1 MHGPFVSQ
9 DIIVSHIDE
18 GRVRLSLDL
27 AKNISNNIKVN
38 MDNNF
43 MTFFFTKKRSH
54 MRVKNN
60 YFYLSIQPNITGNI
74 RYLSKWSTHKIIDVL
89 PLQIIQKTK
98 WYSLTHVRQSIWWT
112 PGSQVRVASSAR
124 SRQVAEGCLCP
135 ASALRSC
142 TGAGLPET
150 LSAAS
155 VPRIVVE
162 WPRICR
168 LKVRMVEAG
177 MLRKSS

>member
-38 MDNNF
+38 MENNF

-54 MRVKNN
+54 MRVNNN

-74 RYLSKWSTHKIIDVL
+74 RYLSK
-89 PLQIIQKTK
+89 
-98 WYSLTHVRQSIWWT
+98 
-112 PGSQVRVASSAR
+112 
-124 SRQVAEGCLCP
+124 
-135 ASALRSC
+135 
-142 TGAGLPET
+142 
-150 LSAAS
+150 
-155 VPRIVVE
+155 
-162 WPRICR
+162 
-168 LKVRMVEAG
+168 
-177 MLRKSS
+177 